1 MEVREDPAD
10 PQCLAVP
17 EGLDLAVMCLVQN
30 ALEALAVSQHPDAPI
45 TVSIEAEEDRAS
57 VVVRDEGCGMTPEV
71 LQNAMTPFY
80 TTKQGDNQ
88 GGGPGLAPGRGG
100 GSGSRRQRRDF
111 FHTWMGLHRNTDGAP
126 APRHGGASGTGRVKP
141 AWRRVPINPDA
152 YRFFSPADIASAA
165 LRFL

>member
-88 GGGPGLAPGRGG
+88 GAGL
-100 GSGSRRQRRDF
+100 
-111 FHTWMGLHRNTDGAP
+111 GLPQAAEVARA
-126 APRHGGASGTGRVKP
+126 HGGNVEISSTPGWGSTATLTVRLH
-141 AWRRVPINPDA
+141 PDTA
-152 YRFFSPADIASAA
+152 EPQAQDE
-165 LRFL
+165 